1 MLPVVDS
8 TSVSHMIMDLLYK
21 NSPYT
26 VNDICPFPDTA
37 RLHKNQKRDITWRMS
52 ASTKRSRFTEN
63 RLTCHTQYDY
73 MSISCTSPKDTGPP
87 IKMLRSSLSS
97 HSTVAAIAIAPPGC

>member
-26 VNDICPFPDTA
+26 VNDICPFIMGYGPA
-37 RLHKNQKRDITWRMS
+37 PQKS
-52 ASTKRSRFTEN
+52 KRGN
-63 RLTCHTQYDY
+63 HLAHV
-73 MSISCTSPKDTGPP
+73 G
-87 IKMLRSSLSS
+87 
-97 HSTVAAIAIAPPGC
+97 

>member
-26 VNDICPFPDTA
+26 VNDICPFDSVK
-37 RLHKNQKRDITWRMS
+37 LLWVYI
-52 ASTKRSRFTEN
+52 
-63 RLTCHTQYDY
+63 
-73 MSISCTSPKDTGPP
+73 
-87 IKMLRSSLSS
+87 
-97 HSTVAAIAIAPPGC
+97 

>member
-37 RLHKNQKRDITWRMS
+37 RLHKNQKREIT
-52 ASTKRSRFTEN
+52 
-63 RLTCHTQYDY
+63 
-73 MSISCTSPKDTGPP
+73 
-87 IKMLRSSLSS
+87 
-97 HSTVAAIAIAPPGC
+97 

>member
-26 VNDICPFPDTA
+26 VNDICPVSAGYSLAP
-37 RLHKNQKRDITWRMS
+37 QKS
-52 ASTKRSRFTEN
+52 KKGYHLA
-63 RLTCHTQYDY
+63 HV
-73 MSISCTSPKDTGPP
+73 G
-87 IKMLRSSLSS
+87 
-97 HSTVAAIAIAPPGC
+97 

>member
-26 VNDICPFPDTA
+26 VNDIGSVKYFSQNGLQA
-37 RLHKNQKRDITWRMS
+37 LI
-52 ASTKRSRFTEN
+52 
-63 RLTCHTQYDY
+63 
-73 MSISCTSPKDTGPP
+73 
-87 IKMLRSSLSS
+87 
-97 HSTVAAIAIAPPGC
+97 